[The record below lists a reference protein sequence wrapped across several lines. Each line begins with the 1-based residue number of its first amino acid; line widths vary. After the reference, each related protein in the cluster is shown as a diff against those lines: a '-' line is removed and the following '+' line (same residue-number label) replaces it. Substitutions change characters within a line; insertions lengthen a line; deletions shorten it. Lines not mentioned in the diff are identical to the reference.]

1 MFSDYPFKFT
11 RRHRVLASVITV
23 SLLAVGAIA
32 LLSPQGQ
39 YVWNGPSA
47 TEVALQTEQ
56 ARSRDLSA
64 QLEEMEAKLT
74 APRPQVG
81 DKVQLARAED
91 LKKQITELEAKLVQT
106 QQELGRAE
114 AEAAEQKDAA
124 NLVNG
129 TLKATRERQN
139 AASRV
144 TTAQIADLKRQLG
157 ELTYK
162 VQNPKGHQAPPVTAS
177 MTKADIVAA
186 SQLFG
191 LYTTQSPF
199 DYGEFNGVQA
209 AVNRNAD
216 VSGYFQSWDTDFR
229 PDAVQAAWSRGQIPL
244 LTWESQ
250 SQVGAITA
258 EAPEYSLGS
267 IISGQHDEYL
277 RKYARDIA
285 ATGLPL
291 VLRFNHEMNGTW
303 YPWSE
308 VRGWDGKSING
319 NKKGEYVQMW
329 RHVHDIFTQ
338 EGANQYV
345 AWLWA
350 PNRVNKIPSQPDPI
364 NFYPGDEYVDWIG
377 MSGYYRP
384 GDPEATF
391 DDTYGETLPL
401 LRAAA
406 PEKPIFLAEIGATEE
421 GGHKADWITS
431 LFEGIARPENADIIG
446 IGWFSLAVTSGG
458 EGEGRTTNDWRLDSS
473 GPSMRAAEAGL
484 AATGFGKPRE

>member
-11 RRHRVLASVITV
+11 RRHRVLAVVITV
-23 SLLAVGAIA
+23 SLLVVGAVA

-39 YVWNGPSA
+39 YVWSGPTAS
-47 TEVALQTEQ
+47 EVALKTEQ

-64 QLEEMEAKLT
+64 QLDEAEAKLT
-74 APRPQVG
+74 APRPVIG
-81 DKVQLARAED
+81 DKAQLARADD
-91 LKKQITELEAKLVQT
+91 LKKQIEALEAKLTAT

-114 AEAAEQKDAA
+114 AEAAKHKDAA

-129 TLKATRERQN
+129 TLKATRERHN
-139 AASRV
+139 AATKV
-144 TTAQIADLKRQLG
+144 TTAQIADLRKQLG
-157 ELTYK
+157 ELAYK
-162 VQNPKGHQAPPVTAS
+162 IQNPKGYQPPPVTAT
-177 MTKADIVAA
+177 MNKAEIVAA

-209 AVNRNAD
+209 GVNRNAD
-216 VSGYFQSWDTDFR
+216 IAGYFQSWDTDFR
-229 PDAVQAAWSRGQIPL
+229 PDAVQNAWSRGQIPL

-250 SQVGAITA
+250 GQVGAITA
-258 EAPEYSLGS
+258 DWPEYSLSS
-267 IISGQHDEYL
+267 IIDGNHDEYL
-277 RKYARDIA
+277 RKYARDIT

-319 NKKGEYVQMW
+319 NKKGQYVQMW
-329 RHVHDIFTQ
+329 RHVHDIFEA
-338 EGANQYV
+338 EGANEYV

-350 PNRVNKIPSQPDPI
+350 PNRVNKIPSQPDPAA
-364 NFYPGDEYVDWIG
+364 FYPGDEYVDWIG

-391 DDTYGETLPL
+391 DDTYGKTLPL

-406 PEKPIFLAEIGATEE
+406 PNKPIFLAEIGATEE
-421 GGHKADWITS
+421 GGHKAEWITS
-431 LFEGIARPENADIIG
+431 FFEALARPENADING
-446 IGWFSLAVTSGG
+446 FGWFSLAVTSGG
-458 EGEGRTTNDWRLDSS
+458 EGDGRTTNDWRLDSS
-473 GPSMRAAEAGL
+473 APSLRAAEAGL